1 MKFFLSFISIIFIL
15 YFKKSVFIDSALTVV
30 AGSIIPVL
38 CLFHLSTVAAACCG
52 FAAVGL
58 AGI

>member
-1 MKFFLSFISIIFIL
+1 VSKH
-15 YFKKSVFIDSALTVV
+15 
-30 AGSIIPVL
+30 
-38 CLFHLSTVAAACCG
+38 LFHLSTVAAAACCG